1 MMIISNKIDFLV
13 LFLFKCN
20 HEEEEENQKK
30 KRE

>member
-1 MMIISNKIDFLV
+1 MIISNKIDFLV